1 MSRREGGG
9 AESGSAPDE
18 PGALADG
25 LRRLATGDH
34 AALLFQDDGEAA
46 QTAGDFL
53 RLGLERRERCVHL
66 AEEDTA
72 AHILPHLRAAGVDA
86 GQALA
91 AGALVLAS
99 DRDGFFGAGA
109 LRPEQAATVL
119 AERAE
124 AALRDG
130 YTALRV
136 SADPRWLFEGAP
148 TLELLLE
155 YEQALQRLAREH
167 PIVGLWRYDR
177 RAWSAGALRV
187 LVRMH
192 PVVIHK
198 GQVYRNHLFV
208 APSAAAG
215 GRDELE
221 DLLAAIAERDRDD
234 ATFAASGERLRLA
247 LEGGAH
253 ALWDWDVRAGG
264 IKLDPR
270 WAEIPSLEP
279 STWSVSLADWEQ
291 AIHPSDL
298 AQAWKVIQEHLDG
311 RAARLEFEC
320 RVKHR
325 TGGWRWVRAR
335 GKVAARDAEGRAT
348 RVAGTLTDV
357 TDLRALADQHLA
369 SARFAA
375 VGTLAA
381 GVAHEI
387 NNPLAWITTNLG
399 FLQDLLQSWAQG
411 GASLGALPQVADVLE
426 ETRQGAARIRDTVD
440 ALRSV
445 GRPVDAGD
453 PVPCDVREEIQ
464 AAVAVARHDVV
475 HRARLTLEI
484 PDELPPVLS
493 HPGALRKVFLHL
505 LLNAAQA
512 IPEGPVAEH
521 EVKLTATAAGDAVDV
536 AVSDTGAGMSAH
548 VRAHM
553 FDPFFTT
560 KGPGLGMGLGLSF
573 ARALVEASGGRIDVS
588 SQPGRGSSVRVKLA
602 RAGSPPPSEQ
612 TATAVASGRRR
623 VLVVDDEEI
632 LVRAYGRLLERDHDV
647 TALTSPAEALRRIQ
661 AGERWDAILFD
672 LQMPELDGMELFEQL
687 QLVRPELTGRV
698 AFITGGAFTPRALAF
713 LERNTRPTLSKP
725 IDAEALRALVARLI
739 AG

>member
-1 MSRREGGG
+1 MSRRAGGG
-9 AESGSAPDE
+9 TESGSAQGE
-18 PGALADG
+18 PGPLADG
-25 LRRLATGDH
+25 LRRLAPRDH
-34 AALLFQDDGEAA
+34 AAFIFDDDGEAA
-46 QTAGDFL
+46 MVAGAFL

-66 AEEDTA
+66 ADEDTA
-72 AHILPHLRAAGVDA
+72 ARILPHLRAGGADA

-91 AGALVLAS
+91 AGALILAS

-109 LRPEQAATVL
+109 LRPGQAATVL

-124 AALRDG
+124 GALRDG

-136 SADPRWLFEGAP
+136 SAEPRWLFEGTP
-148 TLELLLE
+148 TLDLLIE

-167 PIVGLWRYDR
+167 PIVVLWRYDR
-177 RAWSAGALRV
+177 RAWSVGALRD

-192 PVVIHK
+192 PVVIFK

-208 APSAAAG
+208 APSAAAE

-221 DLLAAIAERDRDD
+221 NLLAGIAERDRDE

-253 ALWDWDVRAGG
+253 ALWDWDVRTGLIA
-264 IKLDPR
+264 LDPR

-279 STWSVSLADWEQ
+279 STWSVSLGDWEQ
-291 AIHPSDL
+291 MIHPSDL
-298 AQAWKVIQEHLDG
+298 GPAWKAMQDHLEG
-311 RAARLEFEC
+311 HTARIEVEY

-325 TGGWRWVRAR
+325 SGGWRWMRAR
-335 GKVAARDAEGRAT
+335 GKVAARDAQGRAT

-357 TDLRALADQHLA
+357 TDLRALTDQHLA
-369 SARFAA
+369 SERFAA

-411 GASLGALPQVADVLE
+411 GASADALPQVAEVLE

-445 GRPVDAGD
+445 GRPVDAGG
-453 PVPCDVREEIQ
+453 PIPCDVREEIQ
-464 AAVAVARHDVV
+464 AGVAVARHEVV
-475 HRARLTLEI
+475 HRARLTIEI
-484 PDELPPVLS
+484 PDELPRVLS

-512 IPEGPVAEH
+512 IPEGPVAQH
-521 EVKLTATAAGDAVDV
+521 EVKLVASTTGDAVEV
-536 AVSDTGAGMSAH
+536 VVSDTGVGMSAH

-560 KGPGLGMGLGLSF
+560 KGPGQGMGLGLSF
-573 ARALVEASGGRIDVS
+573 ARALVEASGGSIDVS
-588 SQPGRGSSVRVKLA
+588 SQPGQGSSVRVKLA
-602 RAGSPPPSEQ
+602 RASPQAPSAQ
-612 TATAVASGRRR
+612 PAVPVTSGRRR

-632 LVRAYGRLLERDHDV
+632 LVRAYGRLLERDYDV
-647 TALTSPAEALRRIQ
+647 TALVSPAEALRRIQ

-672 LQMPELDGMELFEQL
+672 LQMPELDGIELFEQL
-687 QLVRPELTGRV
+687 ELTRPELTGRV

-713 LERNTRPTLSKP
+713 LDRNTRPTLSKP
-725 IDAEALRALVARLI
+725 IDAEALRELVARLI

>member
-1 MSRREGGG
+1 MSRRADGGT
-9 AESGSAPDE
+9 ESGSAQGE

-25 LRRLATGDH
+25 LRRLAPRDH
-34 AALLFQDDGEAA
+34 AGFIFDDDGEAA
-46 QTAGDFL
+46 MVAGAFL

-66 AEEDTA
+66 ADEDTA
-72 AHILPHLRAAGVDA
+72 ARILPHLRAGGADA

-109 LRPEQAATVL
+109 LRPGQAATVL

-124 AALRDG
+124 EALRDG

-136 SADPRWLFEGAP
+136 SAEPRWLFEGTP
-148 TLELLLE
+148 TLDLLIE

-167 PIVGLWRYDR
+167 PIVVLWRYDR
-177 RAWSAGALRV
+177 RVWSAGTLRD

-192 PVVIHK
+192 PVVIFK

-208 APSAAAG
+208 APSAAAE

-221 DLLAAIAERDRDD
+221 DLLAGIAERDRDE

-253 ALWDWDVRAGG
+253 ALWDWDVRTGLIA
-264 IKLDPR
+264 LDPR

-279 STWSVSLADWEQ
+279 STWSVSLGDWEQ
-291 AIHPSDL
+291 VIHPSDL
-298 AQAWKVIQEHLDG
+298 GQAWKAMQDHLEG
-311 RAARLEFEC
+311 HTARLEVEY

-325 TGGWRWVRAR
+325 SGGWRWMRAR
-335 GKVAARDAEGRAT
+335 GKVAARDAQGRAT

-357 TDLRALADQHLA
+357 TDLRALTDQHLA
-369 SARFAA
+369 SERFAA

-411 GASLGALPQVADVLE
+411 GASADALPQVAEVLE

-453 PVPCDVREEIQ
+453 AIPCDLREEIQ
-464 AAVAVARHDVV
+464 AGVAVARHEVV
-475 HRARLTLEI
+475 HRARLTIEI
-484 PDELPPVLS
+484 PDELPRVLS

-512 IPEGPVAEH
+512 IPEGPVAQH
-521 EVKLTATAAGDAVDV
+521 EVKLIASTTGDAVEV
-536 AVSDTGAGMSAH
+536 TVSDTGVGMSAH

-560 KGPGLGMGLGLSF
+560 KGPGQGMGLGLSF

-588 SQPGRGSSVRVKLA
+588 SQPGQGSSVRVKLA
-602 RAGSPPPSEQ
+602 RADPQPPSAQ
-612 TATAVASGRRR
+612 PAVPVTSGRRR

-647 TALTSPAEALRRIQ
+647 TALVSPAEALRRIQ

-672 LQMPELDGMELFEQL
+672 LQMPELDGIELFEQL
-687 QLVRPELTGRV
+687 ELTRPELTGRV

-713 LERNTRPTLSKP
+713 LDRNTRPTLSKP
-725 IDAEALRALVARLI
+725 IDAEALRELVARLI

>member
-1 MSRREGGG
+1 MSRRVGGEPG
-9 AESGSAPDE
+9 FGSAQEE
-18 PGALADG
+18 PGPLADG
-25 LRRLATGDH
+25 LRRLALRDH
-34 AALLFQDDGEAA
+34 AAHLFDDDGEAA
-46 QTAGDFL
+46 EVAGAFL

-66 AEEDTA
+66 ADEDTA
-72 AHILPHLRAAGVDA
+72 ARVLPHLRAAGADA

-91 AGALVLAS
+91 TGALVLAS

-109 LRPEQAATVL
+109 LRPGQAATVL
-119 AERAE
+119 AERA
-124 AALRDG
+124 ADALRDG
-130 YTALRV
+130 YSALRV
-136 SADPRWLFEGAP
+136 SADPRWLFQGTP
-148 TLELLLE
+148 TLDLLVE

-167 PIVGLWRYDR
+167 PIVVLWRYDR
-177 RAWSAGALRV
+177 RAWSAGALRD

-192 PVVIHK
+192 PVVIYK

-208 APSAAAG
+208 PPSAPAEG
-215 GRDELE
+215 PDGLD
-221 DLLAAIAERDRDD
+221 DLLASIAERDRDE

-253 ALWDWDVRAGG
+253 ALWDWDVRAGV
-264 IKLDPR
+264 IALDPR

-291 AIHPSDL
+291 VIHPSDL
-298 AQAWKVIQEHLDG
+298 GQAWKVMQDHLEG
-311 RAARLEFEC
+311 HTARLEVEY

-325 TGGWRWVRAR
+325 SGGWRWMRAH

-357 TDLRALADQHLA
+357 TDLRALNEQHLA
-369 SARFAA
+369 SERFAA

-411 GASLGALPQVADVLE
+411 GASADALPQVAEVLE

-453 PVPCDVREEIQ
+453 PVACDVREEIQ
-464 AAVAVARHDVV
+464 AGVAVARHEVV
-475 HRARLTLEI
+475 HRARLTIEM
-484 PDELPPVLS
+484 PDELPRVLS

-521 EVKLTATAAGDAVDV
+521 EVKLIASATGDAVEV
-536 AVSDTGAGMSAH
+536 AVSDTGVGMSAH

-560 KGPGLGMGLGLSF
+560 KGPGQGMGLGLSF

-588 SQPGRGSSVRVKLA
+588 SQPGRGSTVRVKLA
-602 RAGSPPPSEQ
+602 RASPDPPSAQ
-612 TATAVASGRRR
+612 PAVPVSSGRRR
-623 VLVVDDEEI
+623 VLIVDDEEI

-647 TALTSPAEALRRIQ
+647 TALVSAGEALRRIR
-661 AGERWDAILFD
+661 AGESWDAILFD
-672 LQMPELDGMELFEQL
+672 LQMPELDGIELFEQL
-687 QLVRPELTGRV
+687 ELTRPELAGRV

-725 IDAEALRALVARLI
+725 IDAEALRELVARLI